1 MKQIKALLGVG
12 IVVLAFYVVFK
23 LMPPY
28 YNNLQFQDAVETEAR
43 QQSYTTKTEAEI
55 REIVLKRAKENDV
68 LVTLDQIQVQRTGA
82 EVTINVDYVVHVNL
96 LVKPLDLKFHA
107 GSKNKGM

>member
-12 IVVLAFYVVFK
+12 IVVAAFYVVFK

-43 QQSYTTKTEAEI
+43 NQSYTTKSEAEI
-55 REIVLKRAKENDV
+55 REIVLKRAKENDIP
-68 LVTLDQIQVQRTGA
+68 VTIDQIRVQRTGA
-82 EVTINVDYVVHVNL
+82 EVTINVEYVVHVDL
-96 LVKPLDLKFHA
+96 LVRPIDLKFQA